1 MYTWMAGYR
10 AKTCAVGALVL
21 CLFLATPAWGSG
33 NPYPPIDVPV
43 RAERVPGTHVYYV
56 IGRPAVPDKR
66 NEGFTANAGFVVTRS
81 GVVVFDALGT
91 PALGFA
97 LIQAIREVTDQP
109 IKYVVVSHYHADHIY
124 GLQAFKDHTG
134 AVIVAQRKAY
144 VYINGAAAALRL
156 AQRRKALAP
165 WVNENTR
172 VVEPDITFSDQ
183 LTLKLG
189 DTRLRLVYAGPA
201 HSPSDIMMMVEP
213 AGVLFAGDIV
223 QNHRI
228 PALDGPAVDTA
239 NWLKG
244 LATVRKLKPRF
255 IIPGHGE
262 PSTDAISAID
272 FTRGYLTYVRR
283 HMRQAVENWKD
294 FEQAYA
300 RTNWTKYE
308 NLPAFKAAN
317 KRNAYRVYLD
327 MEKSLLQ

>member
-1 MYTWMAGYR
+1 MTGYCGQNCAAG
-10 AKTCAVGALVL
+10 VL
-21 CLFLATPAWGSG
+21 LWCLIIAAPAWGSAG
-33 NPYPPIDVPV
+33 PYPSIHVPV
-43 RAERVPGTHVYYV
+43 HAQRVQGTHVYYV
-56 IGRPAVPDKR
+56 IGRAAVPDNR
-66 NEGFTANAGFVVTRS
+66 NEGFTANAGFVVTTS
-81 GVVVFDALGT
+81 GVVVFDTLGT

-97 LIQAIREVTDQP
+97 LIQAIRRVTDKP
-109 IKYVVVSHYHADHIY
+109 IKYVIVSHYHADHIY

-134 AVIVAQRKAY
+134 AVIIAQRKAY
-144 VYINGAAAALRL
+144 VYINGEAAALRL

-172 VVEPDITFSDQ
+172 VVEPDITFSDR
-183 LTLKLG
+183 LTVKLG
-189 DTRLRLVYAGPA
+189 GTRFRLIYAGPA

-213 AGVLFAGDIV
+213 TGVLFAGDIV

-262 PSTDAISAID
+262 PSTDAVSAID
-272 FTRGYLTYVRR
+272 FTRDYLLYVRKN
-283 HMRQAVENWKD
+283 MKQAVENWED
-294 FEQAYA
+294 FNQAYEK
-300 RTNWTKYE
+300 TDWSKYK